1 MEANQTTNDY
11 LLLRNG
17 QLEKANKDIDRLLAQ
32 VKELQNTMSE
42 NNNFYHG
49 QLVVAAKEVERLTQE
64 NKELKL
70 NNRRVS

>member
-1 MEANQTTNDY
+1 MTTTQK
-11 LLLRNG
+11 LAA
-17 QLEKANKDIDRLLAQ
+17 ANKNIDSLMIQ

-49 QLVVAAKEVERLTQE
+49 QLLAAAQEVFMLTQE

>member
-1 MEANQTTNDY
+1 MTIIQKLKA
-11 LLLRNG
+11 
-17 QLEKANKDIDRLLAQ
+17 ANKHIDRLLAQ

-49 QLVVAAKEVERLTQE
+49 QLSTAAKEVTRLTKD
-64 NKELKL
+64 NKELRL